1 MSQKQKL
8 PKAKM
13 TCRWAID
20 WFMLLDSS
28 LFLDSQFAAIVTTLW
43 ANCVREMPTST
54 IRAYNYCRNY
64 CLVMRT
70 TLCGTRV

>member
-43 ANCVREMPTST
+43 ANGV
-54 IRAYNYCRNY
+54 
-64 CLVMRT
+64 
-70 TLCGTRV
+70 